1 MPTEAEVAQLYKR
14 ADEAFQKHNYDYA
27 RDLFLQIL
35 SFDPNHEKAHEALR
49 VSLIRKFQEQGAT
62 GRIKLIAMKG
72 QIEVQLKATK
82 DPQKRMDICLQF
94 LNVDP
99 TNAKVRAILAESLLV
114 LGHSNGAAAE
124 GRMALQDEPANVTA
138 LKTLVQAYRNTG
150 KVKEAQSALD
160 RVATLVKD
168 DRDLERL
175 QRDLA
180 AMQTMKAGFDQAGVD
195 GFRKALKNS
204 DQAEELE
211 KRTKLV
217 QSDADFMRLVTEL
230 QAEMKENPTSST
242 LPKKIGDLYFEK
254 KKDYASARDW
264 YKKAALLAPQ
274 DSVLRDKVDDC
285 DLRIMELKAATA
297 VKANDPKAKDLQ
309 LAHLKAYIASFE
321 RRVADRPTD
330 MGLRY
335 ELGIAYYKGTMNDK
349 AISEFQ
355 QSVKDPKKKS
365 GSHFYLGRAFQ
376 KKKMFDMAD
385 KQYVAAEQD
394 VLSQEIR
401 LDIMYHRAKLAAEA
415 GKLPLAIEFGNKIVE
430 IDINY
435 KDIAELVEKWG
446 LQISNPQLPQIPPP
460 PAPQGT

>member
-62 GRIKLIAMKG
+62 SKIKLIAMKG

-82 DPQKRMDICLQF
+82 DPQKRSEVCLNF
-94 LNVDP
+94 LNSDP
-99 TNAKVRAILAESLLV
+99 TNAKVRAILAESLLI

-124 GRMALQDEPANVTA
+124 GRMALQDEPANIIA

-168 DRDLERL
+168 DRDLERM
-175 QRDLA
+175 QRDIA
-180 AMQTMKAGFDQAGVD
+180 AMQTMQQGFDQAGVE

-217 QSDADFMRLVTEL
+217 QSDADFLRLVGEL
-230 QAEMKENPTSST
+230 TSEMRDNPTSAT
-242 LPKKIGDLYFEK
+242 LPKKVGDLYFEK
-254 KKDYASARDW
+254 KKDYTSARDW
-264 YKKAALLAPQ
+264 YKKAAQLAPQ

-285 DLRIMELKAATA
+285 DLKLWEVKVVAAT
-297 VKANDPKAKDLQ
+297 KANDPKINELK
-309 LAHLKAYIASFE
+309 LAHLKATIASFE

-330 MGLRY
+330 MGLRF
-335 ELGIAYYKGTMNDK
+335 ELGKAYYIGTMNDK

-365 GSHFYLGRAFQ
+365 QSHLFLGKAFQ
-376 KKKMFDMAD
+376 KKKMFDMAE
-385 KQYVAAEQD
+385 KQYILAEQD
-394 VLSQEIR
+394 VLSQEIK
-401 LDIMYHRAKLAAEA
+401 LDIMYNRAKCFAEA
-415 GKLPLAIEFGNKIVE
+415 GKLPAAIEMGNRIIE
-430 IDINY
+430 IDINFR
-435 KDIAELVEKWG
+435 DIAELIEKWG
-446 LQISNPQLPQIPPP
+446 NPQPAAGSPPS
-460 PAPQGT
+460 A

>member
-1 MPTEAEVAQLYKR
+1 MPTEAEVAALYKR

-27 RDLFLQIL
+27 RDLFQQIL
-35 SFDPNHEKAHEALR
+35 LFAPDHEKAHEALR
-49 VSLIRKFQEQGAT
+49 VTLIRKFQEQGAT
-62 GRIKLIAMKG
+62 SKIKLIAMKG

-82 DPQKRMDICLQF
+82 DPQKRSEICLKF
-94 LNVDP
+94 LNDDP
-99 TNAKVRAILAESLLV
+99 TNAKVRAILADSLLT

-124 GRMALQDEPANVTA
+124 GRMALQDEPTNITA

-160 RVATLVKD
+160 RVASLVKD

-180 AMQTMKAGFDQAGVD
+180 AMETMGKGFSQGNSTD
-195 GFRKALKNS
+195 FRKALKNA

-211 KRTKLV
+211 KRTKLI
-217 QSDADFMRLVTEL
+217 QSDADFQRLVTEL
-230 QAEMKENPTSST
+230 QDEMKQNPTDAK
-242 LPKKIGDLYFEK
+242 LPKKLGDLYFEK
-254 KKDYASARDW
+254 KKDYTAARDW
-264 YKKAALLAPQ
+264 YKKASQLAPQ

-285 DLRIMELKAATA
+285 DLKIWELKVAAAT
-297 VKANDPKAKDLQ
+297 KANDPKLNEIR
-309 LAHLKAYIASFE
+309 LNHLKAHIASFE

-330 MGLRY
+330 MGLRF
-335 ELGIAYYKGTMNDK
+335 ELGKAYYMGTMNDK

-365 GSHFYLGRAFQ
+365 DSHFFLGKAFQ

-385 KQYVAAEQD
+385 KQYVLAEQD
-394 VLSQEIR
+394 VLSQDRR
-401 LDIMYHRAKLAAEA
+401 LEIMYNRAKLAAEA
-415 GKLPLAIEFGNKIVE
+415 GKTPFAIELGNKIIE

-435 KDIAELVEKWG
+435 KDIATLVEKWG
-446 LQISNPQLPQIPPP
+446 GGSGASSSDSGPALPTIE
-460 PAPQGT
+460 A

>member
-1 MPTEAEVAQLYKR
+1 MPTDAEIDALYKR

-27 RDLFLQIL
+27 RDLFHQIL
-35 SFDPNHEKAHEALR
+35 VFKPDHEKAHEALR

-62 GRIKLIAMKG
+62 SKIKLIAMKG
-72 QIEVQLKATK
+72 KIEVELKATK
-82 DPQKRMDICLQF
+82 DPAKKSDICLKY
-94 LNVDP
+94 LNDDP
-99 TNAKVRAILAESLLV
+99 TNAKVRSILAEALLV
-114 LGHSNGAAAE
+114 QGHSNGAAAE
-124 GRMALQDEPANVTA
+124 GRMALQDEPTNVSA
-138 LKTLVQAYRNTG
+138 LKTLVQAYRNTN

-160 RVATLVKD
+160 RVSTLVRD

-180 AMQTMKAGFDQAGVD
+180 AMQTMSAGFNSANTND
-195 GFRKALKNS
+195 FRRALKNA

-217 QSDADFMRLVTEL
+217 QSDADFLRLLGEL
-230 QAEMKENPTSST
+230 QQEMKESPSDAK
-242 LPKKIGDLYFEK
+242 LPKKVGDLYFEK

-264 YKKAALLAPQ
+264 YKKASQLAPQ

-285 DLRIMELKAATA
+285 ELRILEVKVAAA
-297 VKANDPKAKDLQ
+297 QKANDPKLNEAR
-309 LAHLKAYIASFE
+309 LAHLKATIASYE

-330 MGLRY
+330 MGLRF
-335 ELGIAYYKGTMNDK
+335 ELGKAYYIGSMNDK

-365 GSHFYLGRAFQ
+365 GSHLFLGKAFQ
-376 KKKMFDMAD
+376 KKKMYDMAD
-385 KQYVAAEQD
+385 KQYVMAEQD
-394 VLSQEIR
+394 VISQEIR

-415 GKLPLAIEFGNKIVE
+415 GKLPAAIEMGNKIIE

-435 KDIAELVEKWG
+435 KDIAGLVEKWSG
-446 LQISNPQLPQIPPP
+446 STSGSVSTDSGPTIPTV
-460 PAPQGT
+460 QD

>member
-1 MPTEAEVAQLYKR
+1 MPTEAEIEALYKR
-14 ADEAFQKHNYDYA
+14 ADEAFQKHNYDYS
-27 RDLFLQIL
+27 RDLFHQIL
-35 SFDPNHEKAHEALR
+35 LFKPDHEKAHEALR
-49 VSLIRKFQEQGAT
+49 ISLVRKFKEQGAT
-62 GRIKLIAMKG
+62 SRIKLGLMKG

-82 DPQKRMDICLQF
+82 DPTKRADICLKF
-94 LNVDP
+94 LNDDP

-114 LGHSNGAAAE
+114 LGHSNGSAAE
-124 GRMALQDEPANVTA
+124 ARMALQDEPANVTA

-160 RVATLVKD
+160 RVATLVRD

-180 AMQTMKAGFDQAGVD
+180 AMQTMKAGFDAAGVD

-217 QSDADFMRLVTEL
+217 QSDADFQRLLTEL
-230 QAEMKENPTSST
+230 QSEMKDSPTD
-242 LPKKIGDLYFEK
+242 PKYPRKIGELFFDK
-254 KKDYASARDW
+254 KKDYAAARDW
-264 YKKAALLAPQ
+264 FKKAAQLAPQ

-285 DLRIMELKAATA
+285 DLRIMELKAAAAT
-297 VKANDPKAKDLQ
+297 KANDPKAKELQ
-309 LAHLKAYIASFE
+309 LAHLKSYIASFE

-335 ELGIAYYKGTMNDK
+335 ELGIAYYKGTMNDR

-365 GSHFYLGRAFQ
+365 QSHFYLGRCFQ

-385 KQYVAAEQD
+385 KQYVSAEQD
-394 VLSQEIR
+394 VLSQEIK

-415 GKLPLAIEFGNKIVE
+415 GKLPQAIELGNKIVE

-446 LQISNPQLPQIPPP
+446 NP
-460 PAPQGT
+460 PAPGTTPATATGT

>member
-1 MPTEAEVAQLYKR
+1 MPTDAEIEALYKR

-27 RDLFLQIL
+27 RDLFHQIL
-35 SFDPNHEKAHEALR
+35 LFKQDHERAHEALR

-62 GRIKLIAMKG
+62 SRIKLGLMKG
-72 QIEVQLKATK
+72 QIELHLKATK
-82 DPQKRMDICLQF
+82 DPAKRAEFCLKF
-94 LNVDP
+94 LNDDP
-99 TNAKVRAILAESLLV
+99 TNSKVRAILAESLLI
-114 LGHSNGAAAE
+114 LGHSNGSAAE
-124 GRMALQDEPANVTA
+124 ARMALQDEPANVTA

-160 RVATLVKD
+160 RVATLVRD

-180 AMQTMKAGFDQAGVD
+180 AMQTMQAGFDAAGVD

-217 QSDADFMRLVTEL
+217 QTDAEFQKLATEL
-230 QAEMKENPTSST
+230 QNEMKENPTDAK
-242 LPKKIGDLYFEK
+242 LPKKIGDLYFDK
-254 KKDYASARDW
+254 KKDYTAARDW
-264 YKKAALLAPQ
+264 YKKASQLAPQ

-285 DLRIMELKAATA
+285 DLRIMELKAAAAAKTA
-297 VKANDPKAKDLQ
+297 DPKAKELQ
-309 LAHLKAYIASFE
+309 LSHLKTYIASFE

-335 ELGIAYYKGTMNDK
+335 ELGIAYYKGTMNDR

-365 GSHFYLGRAFQ
+365 ASHFYLGRCFQ
-376 KKKMFDMAD
+376 KKKMFEMAD
-385 KQYVAAEQD
+385 KQYVAAEADVVSQD
-394 VLSQEIR
+394 TR

-415 GKLPLAIEFGNKIVE
+415 GKMAQAIELGNKIVE

-446 LQISNPQLPQIPPP
+446 NPPVAGGVPPTSP
-460 PAPQGT
+460 GA

>member
-1 MPTEAEVAQLYKR
+1 MATESDIANLYKR

-27 RDLFLQIL
+27 RDLFMQIL
-35 SFDPNHEKAHEALR
+35 AFAPDHEKAHEALR
-49 VSLIRKFQEQGAT
+49 VTLIRKFQEQGAT
-62 GRIKLIAMKG
+62 SKIKLYAMKG
-72 QIEVQLKATK
+72 QIEIQLKATK
-82 DPQKRMDICLQF
+82 DPQKRSEVCLNF
-94 LNVDP
+94 LKDDP

-114 LGHSNGAAAE
+114 MGHSNGAAAE
-124 GRMALQDEPANVTA
+124 GRMALQDEPANISA

-180 AMQTMKAGFDQAGVD
+180 AMQTMTAGFKEGGTYRDAM
-195 GFRKALKNS
+195 KNS
-204 DQAEELE
+204 SQAEELE

-217 QSDADFMRLVTEL
+217 QSDADFLNLVNEL

-242 LPKKIGDLYFEK
+242 LPKEIGDLYFEK
-254 KKDYASARDW
+254 KKDFASARDW
-264 YKKAALLAPQ
+264 YKKAAALAPQ

-285 DLRIMELKAATA
+285 DLRLMEAKAVAA

-365 GSHFYLGRAFQ
+365 QSHFYLGRAFQ

-385 KQYVAAEQD
+385 KQYVMAEAD
-394 VLSQEIR
+394 VLSQDIR
-401 LDIMYHRAKLAAEA
+401 LDIMYHRSKLAAEA
-415 GKLPLAIEFGNKIVE
+415 NRLPLAIELGNKIVE

-435 KDIAELVEKWG
+435 KDIAELVEKWS
-446 LQISNPQLPQIPPP
+446 QQVSSPQLPQVGGTPPTT
-460 PAPQGT
+460 QGT

>member
-1 MPTEAEVAQLYKR
+1 MPTDAEIESLYKR

-35 SFDPNHEKAHEALR
+35 TFKPDHEKAHEALK
-49 VSLIRKFQEQGAT
+49 VTVIRKFQEQGAT
-62 GRIKLIAMKG
+62 SRIKLFAMKG
-72 QIEVQLKATK
+72 QFEVQLKSTR
-82 DPQKRMDICLQF
+82 DPTKRMDLCQKF
-94 LNVDP
+94 LNDDP
-99 TNAKVRAILAESLLV
+99 TNAKVRAVLADALLT

-124 GRMALQDEPANVTA
+124 ARMALQDEPVNITA

-160 RVATLVKD
+160 RVSTLVKD

-180 AMQTMKAGFDQAGVD
+180 AMQTMKAGFESAGAE
-195 GFRKALKNS
+195 GFRKALKNT

-211 KRTKLV
+211 KRSKLV
-217 QSDADFMRLVTEL
+217 QTDADFMRLVEEL
-230 QAEMKENPTSST
+230 QAELKDNPTDAK
-242 LPKKIGDLYFEK
+242 LPKKIGDLYFDK
-254 KKDYASARDW
+254 KKDYTAARDW
-264 YKKAALLAPQ
+264 YKKACQLAPQ

-285 DLRIMELKAATA
+285 DLRIMEVKVTAAT
-297 VKANDPKAKDLQ
+297 KANDPKLSELK
-309 LAHLKAYIASFE
+309 LAHLKATIASYE
-321 RRVADRPTD
+321 RRVSDRPTD
-330 MGLRY
+330 MGLRF
-335 ELGIAYYKGTMNDK
+335 ELGKAYYIGSMNDK

-365 GSHFYLGRAFQ
+365 ASHLFLGKSFQ

-385 KQYVAAEQD
+385 KQYVSAEAD
-394 VLSQEIR
+394 VLSQDIK

-415 GKLPLAIEFGNKIVE
+415 GKLPLAIEMGNKIVE

-435 KDIAELVEKWG
+435 RDIAELVEKWG
-446 LQISNPQLPQIPPP
+446 NPGSSP
-460 PAPQGT
+460 PAGGP

>member
-1 MPTEAEVAQLYKR
+1 MPTDQEIDALYKR

-27 RDLFLQIL
+27 RDLFQQIL
-35 SFDPNHEKAHEALR
+35 LFKPDHEKAHEALR

-62 GRIKLIAMKG
+62 SKIKLYALKG

-82 DPQKRMDICLQF
+82 DPQKRMEVCLKF
-94 LNVDP
+94 LNDDP
-99 TNAKVRAILAESLLV
+99 TNAKVRAILAESLLI

-124 GRMALQDEPANVTA
+124 GRMALQDEPTNITA
-138 LKTLVQAYRNTG
+138 LKTLVQAYRNTN
-150 KVKEAQSALD
+150 KVKEAQAALD
-160 RVATLVKD
+160 RVSTLVKD

-180 AMQTMKAGFDQAGVD
+180 AMQTMKAGFDAAGVE
-195 GFRKALKNS
+195 GFRKALKNT

-217 QSDADFMRLVTEL
+217 QSDADFLRLVNEL
-230 QAEMKENPTSST
+230 QEEMKQNPTSST

-254 KKDYASARDW
+254 KKDYTAARDW
-264 YKKAALLAPQ
+264 YKKASQLAPQ

-285 DLRIMELKAATA
+285 DLRMMELKVVAAQ
-297 VKANDPKAKDLQ
+297 KAADPKLNEFR
-309 LAHLKAYIASFE
+309 LAHLKATIASFE
-321 RRVADRPTD
+321 RRVSDRPTD
-330 MGLRY
+330 MGLRF
-335 ELGIAYYKGTMNDK
+335 ELGKAYYIGSMNDR

-365 GSHFYLGRAFQ
+365 QSHLFLGKAFQ

-385 KQYVAAEQD
+385 KQYVAAEAD
-394 VLSQEIR
+394 VLSQEIK

-415 GKLPLAIEFGNKIVE
+415 GKIPAAIEMGNKIVE

-435 KDIAELVEKWG
+435 RDIAQLVEKWSG
-446 LQISNPQLPQIPPP
+446 GTGQISTDSGPALPSVE
-460 PAPQGT
+460 A